1 MMTNGLSIQ
10 SSLAPAALTQERPE
24 RVLTA
29 AQFHQLAEVPPALT
43 WFANIDNPR
52 TRRAYQSDLTEFMA
66 FTGIERPEQFR
77 IVTRAHLLAWRRD
90 LESRALA
97 GATIR
102 RKLAALSSLFEYLC
116 ETNAVLSNPVK
127 GVKRPKMES
136 SEGKTPAIGD
146 HQARSLLNAP
156 DATTLQGQ
164 RDRAILSTLLYHG
177 LRRAELC
184 ALAVGD
190 LQQRRGVMHL
200 RIQGKGGKLRYLPL
214 HPGTAEVIDGYLT
227 ASGHG
232 ADAMGALFRP
242 MKNNRHDDPRASIT
256 ADGVYKMLAGYA
268 AALNID
274 VAGFGPHALRAT
286 AATNALEHEADIAKV
301 QEWLGHANIATTR
314 IYDRRK
320 MRPEDSPT
328 FKVVY

>member
-1 MMTNGLSIQ
+1 MTDVI
-10 SSLAPAALTQERPE
+10 AVPAGATLT
-24 RVLTA
+24 V
-29 AQFHQLAEVPPALT
+29 AQFHQLADVPPALT
-43 WFANIDNPR
+43 WFANIDNPQ
-52 TRRAYQSDLTEFMA
+52 TRRAYQADLTEFMV

-77 IVTRAHLLAWRRD
+77 IVTRAHMLAWRRS
-90 LESRALA
+90 LEGRTLA

-116 ETNAVLSNPVK
+116 EANSVSSNPVK
-127 GVKRPKMES
+127 GVKRPKIETQ
-136 SEGKTPAIGD
+136 EGKTPAIGD

-156 DATTLQGQ
+156 NTTTLRGR
-164 RDRAILSTLLYHG
+164 RDHAILSTLLYHG

-184 ALAVGD
+184 ALTVND

-200 RIQGKGGKLRYLPL
+200 RIHGKGGKLRHVPL
-214 HPGTAEVIDGYLT
+214 HPSTAEAIDAYL
-227 ASGHG
+227 ALAGHTG
-232 ADAMGALFRP
+232 DGQGSLFRP
-242 MKNNRHDDPRASIT
+242 TSNNTRVGCAAIT

-268 AALNID
+268 ASVRID
-274 VAGFGPHALRAT
+274 AAGFGPHALRAT
-286 AATNALEHEADIAKV
+286 AATNALDHDADIAKV
-301 QEWLGHANIATTR
+301 QEWLGHANISTTR